1 VHQTKRM
8 KNDLNRNTQSASP
21 IETVNF
27 IEEIDLQK
35 YGQVLQRRWGFVLA
49 MLLAG
54 LTLAGL
60 YVLLQSKNYRA
71 QGMLLVKPDESS
83 QLVGINAKS
92 AEVKAA
98 TSRSDPLSTEAE
110 ILKSIPVLETAVKT
124 LNLKDR
130 KGEPISAIKLAKK
143 LTVKPVTGTDILQVM
158 YRSDDPNVSVKVV
171 NQVMQDYITNNVKVN
186 RAQTIAAREF
196 ILTEL
201 PQTEV
206 AVRKAENAL
215 QRFRETNGVVALA
228 RETDE
233 SVKNIGLLTQNIN
246 SSAAQLSQ
254 AEARVEQL
262 RGQIGMD
269 VNQAMQVNALNQ
281 SEAVQKALAEVRQ
294 AEAELAKQRTIYSED
309 SPDIKVLVEQVKAA
323 QALLQ
328 EQTQEITGQSGTVSL
343 GQLQLSRTQQDLV
356 GDLARAET
364 ERTSLKRGLDSLV
377 QSRSALGAKSQS
389 IPALESTQR
398 ELQRQVDAA
407 QTTYNT
413 LLTKLKEV
421 QVAENENVG
430 NARVVSA
437 AIIPEDKVLLKNGAL
452 LVGGGVTG
460 LLLGLGLAFL
470 VDYADRSVKTIQE
483 ITALMPYS
491 LLGVIPQMALP
502 HREASLDGTP
512 QLMLSDTLQLAGQE
526 AYQMLQANL
535 RFLPVDQMARSIMVT
550 SAGPQEGKSTV
561 AANLALALALGQRRV
576 LVVDAD
582 MRYGCQHHVWSASNA
597 VGLSNVLVGQVQLD
611 QAIVSVR
618 DNLDLLTIGTVPPN
632 PPVLLDST
640 AMATLVKQVMEQY
653 DFVVFDAP
661 TLMGTA
667 DCTVLNRFVDG
678 SLIVMRLG
686 QVEIEQ
692 LKTMRQWLL
701 QSGHRVLGLVVNG
714 VEGRR
719 DRESYAVRGKQSAG
733 SVVAAGRN

>member
-1 VHQTKRM
+1 M
-8 KNDLNRNTQSASP
+8 KNDLVPTSA

-35 YGQVLQRRWGFVLA
+35 YWQVLQRRWGLVLA

-54 LTLAGL
+54 LTLAAL
-60 YVLLQSKNYRA
+60 YVLFQSKNYRA

-92 AEVKAA
+92 SEIKAA

-110 ILKSIPVLETAVKT
+110 ILKSLPVLETSVKT
-124 LNLKDR
+124 LDLKDHR
-130 KGEPISAIKLAKK
+130 GQPISAVKLAKK

-158 YRSDDPNVSVKVV
+158 YRSDDSERSIRVV

-186 RAQTIAAREF
+186 RSQTIAAREF
-196 ILTEL
+196 ILAEL
-201 PQTEV
+201 PKTEN

-215 QRFRETNGVVALA
+215 QRFRETNGVVALT
-228 RETDE
+228 RETEE
-233 SVKNIGLLTQNIN
+233 SVRNIGLLTQNIN

-254 AEARVEQL
+254 AEARVAQL

-269 VNQAMQVNALNQ
+269 VDQALQVNALNQ
-281 SEAVQKALAEVRQ
+281 SEAVQKALAEVRL
-294 AEAELAKQRTIYSED
+294 AEAELAKQRTVYQDDAPE
-309 SPDIKVLVEQVKAA
+309 IKQLVEQVAAA

-328 EQTQEITGQSGTVSL
+328 EQTQQITGQVGTVSL

-356 GDLARAET
+356 ADLARAET
-364 ERTSLKRGLDSLV
+364 ERTSLKRGLESLV
-377 QSRSALGAKSQS
+377 QSRSFMGSKSQA

-413 LLTKLKEV
+413 LLNKLKEV
-421 QVAENENVG
+421 QVAENQNVG
-430 NARVVSA
+430 NARIVSS
-437 AIIPEDKVLLKNGAL
+437 AIVPEDRALLKNGVIIL
-452 LVGGGVTG
+452 GGGVTG
-460 LLLGLGLAFL
+460 LLLGLSLAFL

-491 LLGVIPQMALP
+491 LLGVIPQMALT
-502 HREASLDGTP
+502 HKEASLDGTP

-535 RFLPVDQMARSIMVT
+535 RFLPVDQVARSIMVT
-550 SAGPQEGKSTV
+550 SAGAQEGKSTV
-561 AANLALALALGQRRV
+561 AANLALALAQGQRRV

-582 MRYGCQHHVWSASNA
+582 MRYGCQHHVWGVSNA
-597 VGLSNVLVGQVQLD
+597 VGLSNLLVGQVQLD
-611 QAIVSVR
+611 QAIVAVR
-618 DNLDLLTIGTVPPN
+618 DNLDLLPIGTVPPN
-632 PPVLLDST
+632 PLVLLDST
-640 AMATLVKQVMEQY
+640 AMATLVKQVMGQY
-653 DFVVFDAP
+653 DFVVFDSP
-661 TLMGTA
+661 ILNGTA
-667 DCTVLNRFVDG
+667 DCTVLNRLVDG

-686 QVEIEQ
+686 KVEIEQ
-692 LKTMRQWLL
+692 LKTMRQWLR
-701 QSGHRVLGLVVNG
+701 QSGHRVLGMVVNG

-719 DRESYAVRGKQSAG
+719 DREGSQSLRGKQLPVMG
-733 SVVAAGRN
+733 VGRR

>member
-1 VHQTKRM
+1 M
-8 KNDLNRNTQSASP
+8 KNDLKLGATSSADGAA
-21 IETVNF
+21 TF

-35 YGQVLQRRWGFVLA
+35 YWQVLQRRWGLILA

-54 LTLAGL
+54 FLLSGI
-60 YVLLQSKNYRA
+60 YVLLKSKNYKA
-71 QGMLLVKPDESS
+71 QGLLLVKPDESS
-83 QLVGINAKS
+83 QLVGINSKS
-92 AEVKAA
+92 SEIKAA

-110 ILKSIPVLETAVKT
+110 ILKSLPVLENSVKI
-124 LNLKDR
+124 LNP
-130 KGEPISAIKLAKK
+130 KGQDGKPISAVKLAKK

-158 YRSDDPNVSVKVV
+158 YRSDDPELAVKVV
-171 NQVMQDYITNNVKVN
+171 NQVMQDYITNNVQVN
-186 RAQTIAAREF
+186 RSQTIAAREF
-196 ILTEL
+196 ILAEL
-201 PQTEV
+201 PKTEV

-233 SVKNIGLLTQNIN
+233 SVRNIGLLTQNIN

-254 AEARVEQL
+254 AEARVAQL

-269 VNQAMQVNALNQ
+269 VDQALQMNALNQ
-281 SEAVQKALAEVRQ
+281 SEAVQKALAEVRL
-294 AEAELAKQRTIYSED
+294 AEAELAKQRTVYQDDAPE
-309 SPDIKVLVEQVKAA
+309 IKQLLEQVQAA
-323 QALLQ
+323 QSLLQ
-328 EQTQEITGQSGTVSL
+328 DQTQAITGQAGTVAL

-356 GDLARAET
+356 ADLARAET
-364 ERTSLKRGLDSLV
+364 ERTSLKQGLASLV
-377 QSRSALGAKSQS
+377 QSRSSMGAKSQA

-413 LLTKLKEV
+413 LLNKLKEV
-421 QVAENENVG
+421 QVAENQNVG
-430 NARVVSA
+430 NARIVSS
-437 AIIPEDKVLLKNGAL
+437 AIIPEDRALLKNGVIIL
-452 LVGGGVTG
+452 GGGVMG
-460 LLLGLGLAFL
+460 LLLGLSLAFL

-491 LLGVIPQMALP
+491 LLGVIPQMALT

-535 RFLPVDQMARSIMVT
+535 RFLPVDQVPRSIMVT
-550 SAGPQEGKSTV
+550 SASAQEGKSTV
-561 AANLALALALGQRRV
+561 AANLALALSQGQRRV

-582 MRYGCQHHVWSASNA
+582 MRYGCQHHVWGVSNG
-597 VGLSNVLVGQVQLD
+597 VGLSNLLVGQVQLD

-618 DNLDLLTIGTVPPN
+618 DNLDLLPIGTVPPN
-632 PPVLLDST
+632 PLVLLDST
-640 AMATLVKQVMEQY
+640 AMATLVKQLMGQY
-653 DFVVFDAP
+653 DFVVFDSP
-661 TLMGTA
+661 ILNGTA
-667 DCTVLNRFVDG
+667 DCTVLNRLVDG

-692 LKTMRQWLL
+692 LKTMRQWLR
-701 QSGHRVLGLVVNG
+701 QSGHRVLGMVVNG

-719 DRESYAVRGKQSAG
+719 DREGSQFSRGKQTPGPVIAVSQK
-733 SVVAAGRN
+733 